1 MKIVNKETPRTYFK
15 GQYFCHTYKHF
26 TLTSKPFFV
35 THSIP
40 VFQRDR
46 DGVRY
51 ANSKVKGHNVSF
63 KWISEI
69 KETFF
74 KIDLQIFF
82 N

>member
-1 MKIVNKETPRTYFK
+1 MKIVNKETPRTCVK
-15 GQYFCHTYKHF
+15 GQYFCNKFKHF
-26 TLTSKPFFV
+26 TLPFKRPFV

-51 ANSKVKGHNVSF
+51 ANSEIKGHN
-63 KWISEI
+63 
-69 KETFF
+69 
-74 KIDLQIFF
+74 IFF